1 MCAENFKKNSVL
13 MNERAKRLRI
23 LIYDPDQGSRE
34 FLSEALIKDHEVV
47 SVQPKKGELRVYLDI
62 RGYDILIIDPE
73 NEEIKELLH
82 RVCKHY
88 SDEKFWVIVTSDKD
102 EIQLGLKDLREM
114 NQNRLFF
121 VPKPY
126 DLDIIEKTVNQI
138 VQWKKNER
146 QVSKSLTRRLVRFL
160 GIKN

>member
-1 MCAENFKKNSVL
+1 MCVENLRNNSVF
-13 MNERAKRLRI
+13 MKERAKRLRI
-23 LIYDPDQGSRE
+23 LIYDPDEGSRE
-34 FLSEALIKDHEVV
+34 FLSEALMKDHEVV

-102 EIQLGLKDLREM
+102 ETQLGIKDLRKM
-114 NQNRLFF
+114 KKNRLFF

-138 VQWKKNER
+138 FQWKTNER
-146 QVSKSLTRRLVRFL
+146 GVSKRFARKLARLL

>member
-1 MCAENFKKNSVL
+1 